1 MFSTYV
7 DLKGGYRNVL
17 FGKRRGGRGKG
28 GPKLL
33 LDQPTPS
40 SSSLKVTRKKKE
52 TKGGGGGREDKQ
64 TYKIINQ
71 FGNKSDPGI
80 AVMLQ

>member
-1 MFSTYV
+1 MLISGVVIEMFY
-7 DLKGGYRNVL
+7 LERG
-17 FGKRRGGRGKG
+17 GGRGRDKG

-33 LDQPTPS
+33 LDQRTPP
-40 SSSLKVTRKKKE
+40 SSSLKVTRRKIE